1 MVFPQTRTRSKSASS
16 KPGREVEETEIFLLH
31 PPPPAGPPEESR
43 PNAPLDDAAAAAPG
57 TSKAEN
63 FVRECR
69 PEAGVMV
76 TGVAEAGVAE
86 AGVPGS
92 EEMRVAVEPLAAKEW
107 SG

>member
-31 PPPPAGPPEESR
+31 PPPPESR

>member
-1 MVFPQTRTRSKSASS
+1 M
-16 KPGREVEETEIFLLH
+16 
-31 PPPPAGPPEESR
+31 
-43 PNAPLDDAAAAAPG
+43 
-57 TSKAEN
+57 
-63 FVRECR
+63 RECR
-69 PEAGVMV
+69 PEAGVMVTGVMV